1 MSNRNLAKN
10 ISIMSIAVSLSRVL
24 GLVRD
29 QVMGFFFG
37 ASYLNDAFQIAI
49 NIPNLLRRLFGEGAL
64 SAAFVPIYNRIG
76 LQKGREEQ
84 IKFALNMLSLL
95 TLLLTVLT
103 IIGMVFAPTIVRLIS
118 PGLPEKTALLTIKLT
133 RLIFPYLFFIG
144 ISSTMISIL
153 NSHNKFFMTGLSS
166 GLYNLGII
174 GSITIPFFVF
184 KLDAEALIYYAS
196 FGVLLGG
203 FLQTIINFPFL
214 KQVGYNFRIYINLQ
228 SDNLKILGK
237 RFIPG
242 VIGIGVRQIN
252 LLADIYF
259 ASFLPLGS
267 ITCLRY
273 GARLMQMP
281 LGIFGVSASTAV
293 LPLFSKLITEE
304 SWEDLSE
311 KIRFT
316 SISLI
321 YLLIPITF
329 FVAGTGLD
337 MIRILFERGSFD
349 LTASQL
355 TYETFV
361 FYSLGLIF
369 FALNQTLTPLFFASG
384 DTKTPVIITSI
395 MVAVNIVLNLV
406 LIYYLKHIGIALAT
420 SLTSLIQLFVLILVI
435 SKRFT
440 QIKLR
445 SISKNLIKIF
455 LLSSI
460 IFGLNSIINY
470 LINGSNFYFYT
481 IRIGINGIIFLLVL
495 SLGSYLLKLEY
506 AEIIWKKLKLNK
518 VFAKKV

>member
-1 MSNRNLAKN
+1 MSNKLLAKN
-10 ISIMSIAVSLSRVL
+10 ISIMSFAVSLSRVL

-95 TLLLTVLT
+95 TLFLTVLT
-103 IIGMVFAPTIVRLIS
+103 IIGMVFSPTIVRLIS

-174 GSITIPFFVF
+174 GSVAIPFFIF
-184 KLDAEALIYYAS
+184 KLEADALIYWAS
-196 FGVLLGG
+196 IGVLVGG
-203 FLQTIINFPFL
+203 FLQTVVNFPFL
-214 KQVGYNFRIYINLQ
+214 KQVGYKFRIYINLH

-259 ASFLPLGS
+259 ASFLPLGY

-293 LPLFSKLITEE
+293 LPLFSRLITEE
-304 SWEDLSE
+304 NWEELSE

-316 SISLI
+316 TISLI
-321 YLLIPITF
+321 YLLIPISF
-329 FVAGTGLD
+329 FVAGSGLD
-337 MIRILFERGSFD
+337 MIRILFQRGNFD
-349 LTASQL
+349 ATASQL

-361 FYSLGLIF
+361 FYSMGLIF
-369 FALNQTLTPLFFASG
+369 FALNQTLTPLFFAAG
-384 DTKTPVIITSI
+384 DTKTPVVITSI
-395 MVAVNIVLNLV
+395 MVAVNIGLNIV
-406 LIYYLKHIGIALAT
+406 LITYLKHIGIALAT
-420 SLTSLIQLFVLILVI
+420 SLTSLIQLIILYFVI
-435 SKRFT
+435 SKRFKK
-440 QIKLR
+440 IKIR
-445 SISKNLIKIF
+445 SMAKNLLKIF
-455 LLSSI
+455 LLSGLI
-460 IFGLNSIINY
+460 YGLNAIINY
-470 LINGSNFYFYT
+470 LITGSNLFFYG
-481 IRIGINGIIFLLVL
+481 IRVIVNGLVFLLVL
-495 SLGSYLLKLEY
+495 SAGSYILKLEY
-506 AEIIWKKLKLNK
+506 AEIIWQKLKLNK
-518 VFAKKV
+518 LFAKKV

>member
-1 MSNRNLAKN
+1 MSF
-10 ISIMSIAVSLSRVL
+10 AVTLSRLL
-24 GLVRD
+24 GLFRD

-95 TLLLTVLT
+95 TLLLTLLT
-103 IIGMVFAPTIVRLIS
+103 IVGMVFAPALVRVIS

-174 GSITIPFFVF
+174 ASITIPFFIF
-184 KLDAEALIYYAS
+184 KSEPEALIYYAGI
-196 FGVLLGG
+196 GVLVGG
-203 FLQTIINFPFL
+203 FLQTVVNFPFL
-214 KQVGYNFRIYINLQ
+214 KQVGYNFRIYINFH
-228 SDNLKILGK
+228 SDNIKILGK

-273 GARLMQMP
+273 GARMMQMP

-293 LPLFSKLITEE
+293 LPLFSKLITEKN
-304 SWEDLSE
+304 WEELSE
-311 KIRFT
+311 RIRFT
-316 SISLI
+316 TISLI

-329 FVAGTGLD
+329 FVAGSGLD
-337 MIRILFERGSFD
+337 MIRALFERGSFD
-349 LTASQL
+349 ALASQF

-384 DTKTPVIITSI
+384 DTKTPVIITSL
-395 MVAVNIVLNLV
+395 MVAVNIILNIV
-406 LIYYLKHIGIALAT
+406 LIHYLQHIGIALAT
-420 SLTSLIQLFVLILVI
+420 SLTSLIQLAILYFII

-440 QIKLR
+440 QIKIR
-445 SISKNLIKIF
+445 SMSKNLMKIF
-455 LLSSI
+455 FLSGI
-460 IFGLNSIINY
+460 IYGLNALINY
-470 LINGSNFYFYT
+470 FISGSSLFFYGLRLF
-481 IRIGINGIIFLLVL
+481 INGIVFLLVL
-495 SLGSYLLKLEY
+495 SLGSYLVKLEY

-518 VFAKKV
+518 LFTKKV